1 MASRKAQRERL
12 RQERLAREAEE
23 RRAAR
28 RRTLTIRIVASVVGA
43 VAILGAVFV
52 ISNSGGESSSDEG
65 EAGKYEY
72 AVGQPGPGEK
82 APPIKLP
89 STEGGTFDLA
99 EQRGQGV
106 LLFFQEGL
114 TCQPCFDQIV
124 DLEPQMGELK
134 ALGIDQLVSVTTDPL
149 DQLEQKVA
157 DEGITTPV
165 LSDPD
170 LAVSNQYTT
179 NQYGMMGQSRN
190 GHTFILVGPDGRL
203 RWRADYGGPPNFTMY
218 LPPADLVADL
228 RAGTR

>member
-28 RRTLTIRIVASVVGA
+28 RRALTIRIVASVVGA
-43 VAILGAVFV
+43 VVILGAVFA
-52 ISNSGGESSSDEG
+52 ISNSGGESSSEEG
-65 EAGKYEY
+65 RPAY
-72 AVGQPGPGEK
+72 AVGQPGPGDK

-170 LAVSNQYTT
+170 LAISNQYTT

-190 GHTFILVGPDGRL
+190 GHTFILVGPDGRI